1 MLRKQLSSSGL
12 PWGESGEGEGVTVR
26 HGGGKC
32 RLLEV

>member
-1 MLRKQLSSSGL
+1 MLTRQRSSSGL

-26 HGGGKC
+26 HGGCEC